1 MVFSVGVSATQPCP
15 TDGNREK
22 NGMVKDTMGKFE

>member
-22 NGMVKDTMGKFE
+22 RTE